1 MIVTEP
7 MSERNS
13 APILLTVTQAA
24 ERLAVRPSTIRSWLG
39 KGILPKTKCGRCTRV
54 AASAVEAF
62 ISDNTTRS
70 SHSRASRQS
79 APSDPSTSEPCPDP
93 NLHDGEHGG

>member
-1 MIVTEP
+1 MTEA
-7 MSERNS
+7 SS
-13 APILLTVTQAA
+13 HPILLTVTQAA

-70 SHSRASRQS
+70 SHSPAARDA
-79 APSDPSTSEPCPDP
+79 
-93 NLHDGEHGG
+93 G